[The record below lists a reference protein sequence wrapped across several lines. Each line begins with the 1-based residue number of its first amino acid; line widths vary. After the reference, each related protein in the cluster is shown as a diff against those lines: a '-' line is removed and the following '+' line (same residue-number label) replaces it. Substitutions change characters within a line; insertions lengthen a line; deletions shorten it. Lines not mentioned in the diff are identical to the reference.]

1 MYGLAGVLCYVL
13 GNISNFVWWF
23 GVVRLI
29 HSMFYILWV
38 VINVVLFLFGFF
50 LLIFCLRLILCPH
63 SPLPSFGQYF
73 GIYLKE
79 SQRLNQINK
88 KKPNFVQ

>member
-38 VINVVLFLFGFF
+38 VINVVLFLFG
-50 LLIFCLRLILCPH
+50 
-63 SPLPSFGQYF
+63 
-73 GIYLKE
+73 
-79 SQRLNQINK
+79 
-88 KKPNFVQ
+88 